1 MSRTSINFNDQTDEN
16 LSTLRSKAK
25 KIKHLRKEPSDSLLL
40 SSIINFLVER
50 PDLEN
55 VMFDKIDELKAQD
68 GRGRHL
74 RNHSITYWIH
84 DKESNLHKIGQSG
97 TPMERLNTLR
107 KVYNK
112 SLEII
117 GVSTSV
123 SERDLSNKYQKF
135 SCPQESDKD
144 GYSEWFYFDKQ
155 TLANVI
161 KDLSA

>member
-74 RNHSITYWIH
+74 RNKSITYLIH

-107 KVYNK
+107 KVDNK
-112 SLEII
+112 I
-117 GVSTSV
+117 
-123 SERDLSNKYQKF
+123 
-135 SCPQESDKD
+135 
-144 GYSEWFYFDKQ
+144 
-155 TLANVI
+155 
-161 KDLSA
+161 